1 MDGDWGNAKII
12 RSIPPLGSQTYFR
25 DGGSAYDEWRVVV
38 ILGGLQARDH
48 RYFYNKLIYK

>member
-1 MDGDWGNAKII
+1 MGGDWGNDKII

-25 DGGSAYDEWRVVV
+25 DGGAAYDEWRVVV
-38 ILGGLQARDH
+38 TLGGLQARDH